1 MRGEHLAAGLAGAGR
16 LPVLRRILVSV
27 LPPAGDATAGRGLAL
42 SVAGP
47 PGGGVVSRRRPS
59 PWWAVAGVAAAAA
72 IMAVGSSHTG
82 PPPPDINP
90 VRAYACRF
98 PTDATL
104 AWAEVQGVHVDVRAC
119 PPGEE
124 K

>member
-1 MRGEHLAAGLAGAGR
+1 
-16 LPVLRRILVSV
+16 V
-27 LPPAGDATAGRGLAL
+27 LPPAGDAAAGRGVAL
-42 SVAGP
+42 PIAGP
-47 PGGGVVSRRRPS
+47 HRRPGAGGMSRRRPS

-119 PPGEE
+119 PPREE